1 VWTSNDLAVA
11 VGHNISPDAWRT
23 GFDELMGRIA
33 VRFGRV
39 EPRRR
44 AGAFL
49 LGLLAG
55 LPRVNCWTIA
65 EHAGESTPDGMQH
78 LLARASWDTDG
89 VRDDLRSYVVD
100 HLGDPDAVLVVDET
114 GDVKKGSATV
124 GVQRQYTGTAGRI
137 ENAQVGVYLVYAGQ
151 RGHAF
156 IDREL
161 YLPKSWTGDPERM
174 AEAGVPANVEFAT
187 KPALARTMI
196 ARALD
201 AGVPAAWV
209 AGDEVYGADPQL
221 RNDLHQRKIG
231 YVLAVASNHRVTTA
245 VGTTTAT
252 ELAAKLRGQD
262 WHRRSCGAG
271 AKGQRT
277 YLWAWIEVAVAAAP
291 GCHWLLIRRNP
302 RSGELAF
309 YRAYSP
315 RPVTLAVLARVAGR
329 RWTIEESFQAGK
341 ELAGLDEH
349 QVRRWISWHR
359 WTVLAMLAHA
369 FLAVTAA
376 REHDRA
382 APPKGL
388 IPLTLNEIRR
398 LIIRLLAHPAP
409 DLTHLLQWSLWRR
422 RHQAT
427 ARDCHYRRRAQSP

>member
-1 VWTSNDLAVA
+1 MAA
-11 VGHNISPDAWRT
+11 GHNLSPDAWRD
-23 GFDELMGRIA
+23 GLNELMGRVA
-33 VRFGRV
+33 GRFSRV

-65 EHAGESTPDGMQH
+65 EHAGESRPDGMQH
-78 LLARASWDTDG
+78 LLARASWDADG

-100 HLGDPDAVLVVDET
+100 HLGDPEAVLVVDET
-114 GDVKKGSATV
+114 GDVKKGTATV

-137 ENAQVGVYLVYAGQ
+137 ENAQVGVYLVYAGE

-156 IDREL
+156 IDRAL
-161 YLPKSWTGDPERM
+161 YLPKSWTGDRERM
-174 AEAGVPANVEFAT
+174 AEAGVPADVEFAT

-201 AGVPAAWV
+201 AGVPAGWV

-221 RNDLHQRKIG
+221 RNELHKRNIG
-231 YVLAVASNHRVTTA
+231 YVLAVASNHRVPTA
-245 VGTTTAT
+245 AETATAT
-252 ELAAKLRGQD
+252 ELASTLPSRA
-262 WHRRSCGAG
+262 WHRHSCGAG
-271 AKGQRT
+271 AKGHRT
-277 YLWAWIEVAVAAAP
+277 YLWAQIEVAVSDTP
-291 GCHWLLIRRNP
+291 GWHWLLIRRHP
-302 RSGELAF
+302 RTGELAF
-309 YRAYSP
+309 YRAYAP

-329 RWTIEESFQAGK
+329 RWTIEESFQTGK

-349 QVRRWISWHR
+349 QVRRWTSWHR
-359 WTVLAMLAHA
+359 WTVLSMLAHA

-376 REHDRA
+376 REHARA
-382 APPKGL
+382 APPQGL
-388 IPLTLNEIRR
+388 IPLTLSEIRR
-398 LIIRLLAHPAP
+398 LLSRLLAHPAH
-409 DLTHLLQWSLWRR
+409 DLPHLLRWSLWRR

-427 ARDCHYRRRAQSP
+427 ARNCHYRTRDQPQ

>member
-1 VWTSNDLAVA
+1 VSTLDDLAVA
-11 VGHNISPDAWRT
+11 AGLNVGPDAWRN
-23 GFDELMGRIA
+23 GLDELMGRVA
-33 VRFGRV
+33 ARFCRV

-114 GDVKKGSATV
+114 GDVKKGRATV

-137 ENAQVGVYLVYAGQ
+137 ENAQVGVYLVYAGA

-156 IDREL
+156 IDRSL
-161 YLPKSWTGDPERM
+161 YLPKSWTGDPDRM
-174 AEAGVPANVEFAT
+174 VEAGVPAEVEFAT

-196 ARALD
+196 TRALD
-201 AGVPAAWV
+201 AGVPAGWV

-221 RNDLHQRKIG
+221 RAELQQRRIG

-245 VGTTTAT
+245 AKTATAT
-252 ELAAKLRGQD
+252 ELAGTLSGKA

-271 AKGQRT
+271 AKGHRT
-277 YLWAWIEVAVAAAP
+277 YLWAWLELTGADAP

-302 RSGELAF
+302 RTGELAF
-309 YRAYSP
+309 YRAHSP
-315 RPVTLAVLARVAGR
+315 GPVTLAALVRVAGR
-329 RWTIEESFQAGK
+329 RWTIEESFQTGK

-349 QVRRWISWHR
+349 QVRRWTSWHR

-369 FLAVTAA
+369 YLAVTAA
-376 REHDRA
+376 REHARA
-382 APPKGL
+382 APPDGL

-398 LIIRLLAHPAP
+398 LLTQLLARPAH
-409 DLTHLLQWSLWRR
+409 DLTHLLRWSLWRR

-427 ARDCHYRRRAQSP
+427 ARDCHYRRREPQ

>member
-1 VWTSNDLAVA
+1 MAA
-11 VGHNISPDAWRT
+11 CHNIGPDAWRD
-23 GFDELMGRIA
+23 GLDELMGRVA
-33 VRFGRV
+33 GRFARV

-49 LGLLAG
+49 LALLAG

-65 EHAGESTPDGMQH
+65 EQAGESRPDGMQH
-78 LLARASWDTDG
+78 LLSRASWDTDG
-89 VRDDLRSYVVD
+89 VRDDLRTYVVD

-137 ENAQVGVYLVYAGQ
+137 ENAQVGVYLVYAGE

-156 IDREL
+156 IDRAL
-161 YLPKSWTGDPERM
+161 YLPKSWTGDADRR
-174 AEAGVPANVEFAT
+174 AEAGVPADVEFAT

-201 AGVPAAWV
+201 AGVPAGWV

-221 RNDLHQRKIG
+221 RHDLHDRKIG
-231 YVLAVASNHRVTTA
+231 YVLAVASNHRVPTTT
-245 VGTTTAT
+245 GTATAT
-252 ELAAKLRGQD
+252 ELASTLPGRA

-271 AKGQRT
+271 AKGHRN
-277 YLWAWIEVAVAAAP
+277 YLWAWLEVTGQDTP
-291 GCHWLLIRRNP
+291 GCHWLLIRRHP

-329 RWTIEESFQAGK
+329 RWTIEESFQTGK

-349 QVRRWISWHR
+349 QVRRWTSWHR
-359 WTVLAMLAHA
+359 WTVLSMLAHA

-376 REHDRA
+376 REHARA
-382 APPKGL
+382 APPAGL

-398 LIIRLLAHPAP
+398 LLIRLLTRPTENLA
-409 DLTHLLQWSLWRR
+409 HLLRWSLWRR
-422 RHQAT
+422 RHQAV
-427 ARDCHYRRRAQSP
+427 ARACHYRTRDQSQ

>member
-1 VWTSNDLAVA
+1 VSTLDDLAVA
-11 VGHNISPDAWRT
+11 AGHNLNPEVWRQ
-23 GFDELMGRIA
+23 GLDELMGRVA
-33 VRFGRV
+33 GRFARV

-78 LLARASWDTDG
+78 LLARASWDADG

-114 GDVKKGSATV
+114 GDVKKGTGTV

-137 ENAQVGVYLVYAGQ
+137 ENAQVGVYLVYAGAG
-151 RGHAF
+151 GHAF
-156 IDREL
+156 IDRAL
-161 YLPKSWTGDPERM
+161 YLPTSWTTDPERL
-174 AEAGVPANVEFAT
+174 AEAGVPAEVEFAT
-187 KPALARTMI
+187 KPALARKMI
-196 ARALD
+196 SRALE
-201 AGVPAAWV
+201 AGTPARWV

-221 RNDLHQRKIG
+221 RADLHQRRIG
-231 YVLAVASNHRVTTA
+231 YVLAVASNHRVTTEHGSSPA
-245 VGTTTAT
+245 ST
-252 ELAAKLRGQD
+252 LARQLPARAWL
-262 WHRRSCGAG
+262 RRSCGPG
-271 AKGQRT
+271 AKGHRN
-277 YLWAWIEVAVAAAP
+277 YHWAWLELADQQTP

-302 RSGELAF
+302 RTGELAF

-315 RPVTLAVLARVAGR
+315 RRVTLATLAGVAGR
-329 RWTIEESFQAGK
+329 RWTIEESFQSGK

-349 QVRRWISWHR
+349 QVRRWTSWQR
-359 WTVLAMLAHA
+359 WSVLAMLAHA

-376 REHDRA
+376 IEHARA
-382 APPKGL
+382 RPPAGL

-398 LIIRLLAHPAP
+398 LLIHLLARPAH
-409 DLTHLLQWSLWRR
+409 DLTHALRWSLWRR
-422 RHQAT
+422 RHQAH
-427 ARDCHYRRRAQSP
+427 ARACHYRAREQQ

>member
-1 VWTSNDLAVA
+1 
-11 VGHNISPDAWRT
+11 
-23 GFDELMGRIA
+23 MGRVA
-33 VRFGRV
+33 GRFSRV

-65 EHAGESTPDGMQH
+65 EHAGEATPDGMQH

-89 VRDDLRSYVVD
+89 VRDDLREYVVD
-100 HLGDPDAVLVVDET
+100 HLGEADAVLVVDET

-137 ENAQVGVYLVYAGQ
+137 ENAQVGVYLVYAGE

-156 IDREL
+156 IDRAL
-161 YLPKSWTGDPERM
+161 YLPKSWTDEPDRM
-174 AEAGVPANVEFAT
+174 AEAGVPADIEFAT

-201 AGVPAAWV
+201 ASVPASWV

-221 RNDLHQRKIG
+221 RDDLQQRGIG
-231 YVLAVASNHRVTTA
+231 YVLAVASNHRVTTSA
-245 VGTTTAT
+245 GTAT
-252 ELAAKLRGQD
+252 ATALASTLPGRA

-271 AKGQRT
+271 AKGHRT
-277 YLWAWIEVAVAAAP
+277 YLWAWVEVTVQDTP

-302 RSGELAF
+302 RTGELAF

-349 QVRRWISWHR
+349 QVRRWTSWHR

-376 REHDRA
+376 REHARA
-382 APPKGL
+382 APRAGL

-398 LIIRLLAHPAP
+398 LLIRLLTRPAQN
-409 DLTHLLQWSLWRR
+409 LTHLLRWSLWRR
-422 RHQAT
+422 RHQAI
-427 ARDCHYRRRAQSP
+427 ARDCHYRRREQSP

>member
-1 VWTSNDLAVA
+1 
-11 VGHNISPDAWRT
+11 
-23 GFDELMGRIA
+23 MGRVA
-33 VRFGRV
+33 ARFVRV

-78 LLARASWDTDG
+78 LLARARWDTDG
-89 VRDDLRSYVVD
+89 VRDDLRDYVVD
-100 HLGDPDAVLVVDET
+100 HLGDADAVLVVDET

-137 ENAQVGVYLVYAGQ
+137 ENAQVGVYLVYAGE

-156 IDREL
+156 IDRAL
-161 YLPKSWTGDPERM
+161 YLPKSWTDDPDRL
-174 AEAGVPANVEFAT
+174 AEAGVPTDVEFAT

-201 AGVPAAWV
+201 AGVPASWV

-221 RNDLHQRKIG
+221 RDDLHRRAIG
-231 YVLAVASNHRVTTA
+231 YVLAVASNHRVSMSS
-245 VGTTTAT
+245 GTVTAT
-252 ELAAKLRGQD
+252 ALAATLPSRA

-271 AKGQRT
+271 AKGHRT
-277 YLWAWIEVAVAAAP
+277 YLWAWVEVPTDGAP
-291 GCHWLLIRRNP
+291 GCHWLLIRRHP
-302 RSGELAF
+302 RTGQLAF

-349 QVRRWISWHR
+349 QVRRWTSWHR

-376 REHDRA
+376 REHIQA
-382 APPKGL
+382 APPPGL
-388 IPLTLNEIRR
+388 IPLTLNEIRHL
-398 LIIRLLAHPAP
+398 LIQLLTPAAH
-409 DLTHLLQWSLWRR
+409 DLTHPLRWSLWRR
-422 RHQAT
+422 RHQAI
-427 ARDCHYRRRAQSP
+427 ARDCHYRRRDQSQ

>member
-1 VWTSNDLAVA
+1 MAA
-11 VGHNISPDAWRT
+11 CHNLGPDAWRD
-23 GFDELMGRIA
+23 GLDELMGRVA
-33 VRFGRV
+33 GRFARV

-65 EHAGESTPDGMQH
+65 EHAGESRPDGMQH
-78 LLARASWDTDG
+78 LLSRASWDTDG

-114 GDVKKGSATV
+114 GDVKKGTATV

-137 ENAQVGVYLVYAGQ
+137 ENAQVGVYLVYAGE

-156 IDREL
+156 IDRAL
-161 YLPKSWTGDPERM
+161 YLPKSWTGDAQRS
-174 AEAGVPANVEFAT
+174 AEAGVPADVEFAT
-187 KPALARTMI
+187 KPALARAMI
-196 ARALD
+196 TRALD
-201 AGVPAAWV
+201 AGVPARWV

-221 RNDLHQRKIG
+221 RDALHQRKIG
-231 YVLAVASNHRVTTA
+231 YVLAVASNHRVNTA
-245 VGTTTAT
+245 NQTATAT
-252 ELAAKLRGQD
+252 ELASKLPARA
-262 WHRRSCGAG
+262 WHRRSCGPG
-271 AKGQRT
+271 AKGPRT
-277 YLWAWIEVAVAAAP
+277 YLWARLEITGQEAS
-291 GCHWLLIRRNP
+291 GCCWLLIRRHP

-309 YRAYSP
+309 YRAYAP
-315 RPVTLAVLARVAGR
+315 RPVPLAVLAHVAGR
-329 RWTIEESFQAGK
+329 RWTIEESFQTGK

-349 QVRRWISWHR
+349 QVRRWTSWHR
-359 WTVLAMLAHA
+359 WTVLSMLAHA

-376 REHDRA
+376 REHARA

-398 LIIRLLAHPAP
+398 LLTRLLARPAQ
-409 DLTHLLQWSLWRR
+409 DLTHLLRWSLWRR

-427 ARDCHYRRRAQSP
+427 ARDCHYRRRDQAA

>member
-1 VWTSNDLAVA
+1 VWTSDDLAVA
-11 VGHNISPDAWRT
+11 ACHNLGPDAWRD
-23 GFDELMGRIA
+23 GLDELMGRVA
-33 VRFGRV
+33 GRFARV

-78 LLARASWDTDG
+78 LLSRASWDTDG

-100 HLGDPDAVLVVDET
+100 HLGDPEAVLVVDET
-114 GDVKKGSATV
+114 GDVKKGTATV

-137 ENAQVGVYLVYAGQ
+137 ENAQVGVYLVYAGE

-156 IDREL
+156 IDRAL
-161 YLPKSWTGDPERM
+161 YLPKSWTGDAPRR
-174 AEAGVPANVEFAT
+174 AEAGVPADVEFAT
-187 KPALARTMI
+187 KPALARAMLT
-196 ARALD
+196 RALD
-201 AGVPAAWV
+201 AGVPARWV

-221 RNDLHQRKIG
+221 RDALHQRKIG
-231 YVLAVASNHRVTTA
+231 YVLAVASNHRVHTDNETA
-245 VGTTTAT
+245 TAT
-252 ELAAKLRGQD
+252 ELASKLPARA
-262 WHRRSCGAG
+262 WHRRSCGPG
-271 AKGQRT
+271 AKGPRT
-277 YLWAWIEVAVAAAP
+277 YLWARLEITGEQVS
-291 GCHWLLIRRNP
+291 GCFWLLIRRHP

-309 YRAYSP
+309 YRAYAP

-329 RWTIEESFQAGK
+329 RWTIEESFQTGK

-349 QVRRWISWHR
+349 QVRRWTSWHR
-359 WTVLAMLAHA
+359 WTVLSMLAHA

-376 REHDRA
+376 REHARA

-398 LIIRLLAHPAP
+398 LLTRLLAHPAQN
-409 DLTHLLQWSLWRR
+409 LTHLLRWSLWRR

-427 ARDCHYRRRAQSP
+427 ARDCHYRRRDQAA

>member
-1 VWTSNDLAVA
+1 VA
-11 VGHNISPDAWRT
+11 AGHNVGPDAWRD
-23 GFDELMGRIA
+23 GLDELMGRVA
-33 VRFGRV
+33 GRFSRV

-137 ENAQVGVYLVYAGQ
+137 ENAQVGVYLVYAGA

-156 IDREL
+156 IDRSL
-161 YLPKSWTGDPERM
+161 YLPKSWTGDADRR
-174 AEAGVPANVEFAT
+174 AEAGVPAKVQFAT
-187 KPALARTMI
+187 KPSLARTMI
-196 ARALD
+196 TRTLD
-201 AGVPAAWV
+201 AGVPAGWV

-221 RNDLHQRKIG
+221 RAELEQRGIG
-231 YVLAVASNHRVTTA
+231 YVLAVASNHRVTTPA
-245 VGTTTAT
+245 GTAPAA
-252 ELAAKLRGQD
+252 ELASTLPARAWQR
-262 WHRRSCGAG
+262 HSCGAG
-271 AKGQRT
+271 AKGHRT
-277 YLWAWIEVAVAAAP
+277 YLWARIELSVADAP
-291 GCHWLLIRRNP
+291 GCHWLLIRRNA

-309 YRAYSP
+309 YRAHSP
-315 RPVTLAVLARVAGR
+315 RPVPLAVLARVAGR
-329 RWTIEESFQAGK
+329 RWTIEESFQTGK

-349 QVRRWISWHR
+349 QVRRWTSWHR

-376 REHDRA
+376 REHARA
-382 APPKGL
+382 APPEGL

-398 LIIRLLAHPAP
+398 LLMRLLSRTEP
-409 DLTHLLQWSLWRR
+409 DLTHALRWSLWRR

-427 ARDCHYRRRAQSP
+427 ARDCHYRRRDQPS

>member
-11 VGHNISPDAWRT
+11 VGHNIGPDAWRT
-23 GFDELMGRIA
+23 GFDELMGRVA
-33 VRFGRV
+33 GRFTRV

-44 AGAFL
+44 AGVFL

-89 VRDDLRSYVVD
+89 VRDDLRGYVVD

-114 GDVKKGSATV
+114 GDVKKGHATV
-124 GVQRQYTGTAGRI
+124 GVQRQYSGTAGRI
-137 ENAQVGVYLVYAGQ
+137 ENAQVGVFLVYASQ

-156 IDREL
+156 IDRAL
-161 YLPKSWTGDPERM
+161 YLPKSWTGDADRM
-174 AEAGVPANVEFAT
+174 AEAGVPADVEFAT

-196 ARALD
+196 TRALD
-201 AGVPAAWV
+201 AGVPARWV

-221 RNDLHQRKIG
+221 REGLQQRGIG
-231 YVLAVASNHRVTTA
+231 YVLAVASNHRITTSA
-245 VGTTTAT
+245 GTAT
-252 ELAAKLRGQD
+252 ASEFASRLPARS
-262 WHRRSCGAG
+262 WHQRSCGAG
-271 AKGQRT
+271 AKGDRT
-277 YLWAWIEVAVAAAP
+277 YLWAWVELTVADAA

-309 YRAYSP
+309 YRAHSP

-349 QVRRWISWHR
+349 QVRRWTSWHR

-376 REHDRA
+376 REHSRA
-382 APPKGL
+382 APPAGL

-398 LIIRLLAHPAP
+398 LLIRLLAPTQT
-409 DLTHLLQWSLWRR
+409 LTHLLQWSLWRR